1 VGQLLGHWFAPS
13 FLTRWYAFIMKLLGR
28 DWSKGD
34 FLAALGLIVA
44 TIGVVAAILAIP
56 GMPKIAH

>member
-1 VGQLLGHWFAPS
+1 
-13 FLTRWYAFIMKLLGR
+13 MKLLGR